1 MENSIALKRRRRHTT
16 KAGRKEEF
24 VGTLLASIPLIG
36 FIIFGLI
43 PLVIAFAMAFYE
55 IDGYE
60 IFSGE
65 FVAFQNFKDVFKDP
79 TFYEALRNTIR
90 LGVSVLISQVFALII
105 AYLLYKNP
113 KGKKAFRIIFF
124 IPYVCSIVA
133 ITLMWQYMFNTN
145 YGIINLVLG
154 KTGDDAID
162 WLGNSKYF
170 STAVIIMSVW
180 GGMGYGIILYTA
192 ALTNVNRSIIEAAK
206 IDGANN
212 IQIFFKIILAAIS
225 GTSFYL
231 LVMGVIGALQSF
243 AVTNVLAAN
252 GGPNGDGVTVV
263 FWLYRRVI
271 EYDNMLGVASAG
283 SWFLAIII
291 MAITGIQFFVSKKWV
306 SYD

>member
-1 MENSIALKRRRRHTT
+1 MNRDIALKPKKRRIN
-16 KAGRKEEF
+16 KKEELT
-24 VGTLLASIPLIG
+24 GTFLASIPLIG

-43 PLVIAFAMAFYE
+43 PLCIAFAMAFYD
-55 IDGYE
+55 INGYNIFDGE
-60 IFSGE
+60 SVGFE
-65 FVAFQNFKDVFKDP
+65 NFKSVATDP
-79 TFYEALRNTIR
+79 TFWEALVNTLR
-90 LGVSVLISQVFALII
+90 LGISVLFSQVFSLII

-145 YGIINLVLG
+145 YGIINLILG
-154 KTGDDAID
+154 RTGDNAID
-162 WLGNSKYF
+162 WLGDSKYF

-180 GGMGYGIILYTA
+180 SGMGYGIILYTA
-192 ALTNVNRSIIEAAK
+192 ALTNVNKSVIEAAR

-212 IQIFFKIILAAIS
+212 IQIFFKIILPAIS

-243 AVTNVLAAN
+243 AITNVLAAN

-271 EYDNMLGVASAG
+271 EYDNMLGIASAG

-291 MAITGIQFFVSKKWV
+291 MAITGLQFFVSKKWV